1 MNKYD
6 YYIEVQNDVENW
18 IELNDDLFNMSN
30 FDNKDDAAEYLYD
43 QMWDDDSITGNGPD
57 GYADEYLCEEFLCH
71 NLDLLIEAM
80 REFDVMHDP
89 FSIRSYI
96 DNHRLAR
103 YLDCTIRCYV
113 LGQVIDRVLENKS
126 A

>member
-1 MNKYD
+1 MDKYN

-18 IELNDDLFNMSN
+18 IELNNDLFNMSN

-126 A
+126 V